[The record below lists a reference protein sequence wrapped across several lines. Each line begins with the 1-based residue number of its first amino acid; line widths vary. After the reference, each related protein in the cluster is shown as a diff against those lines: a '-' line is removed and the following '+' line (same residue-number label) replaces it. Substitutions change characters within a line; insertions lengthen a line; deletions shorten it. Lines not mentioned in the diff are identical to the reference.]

1 MPHNSTSDKELR
13 GDFRRVCGFISHG
26 GYTTKRNGVD
36 VIYSTGY
43 PSNFFMCFVIE
54 KANDTLIP
62 EELLDDILKEAN
74 IVEAK
79 AIDKSN
85 ELAEA
90 KAASKATTADA
101 AEAKAAFKV
110 YIAAEAKAASD
121 ASRSSR
127 SADASRSAE
136 SARSVESARS
146 TEAAES
152 AESAES
158 ARSNWSD
165 LLLSLIGLKK

>member
-79 AIDKSN
+79 AIDKAN
-85 ELAEA
+85 ERAIL
-90 KAASKATTADA
+90 SIQS
-101 AEAKAAFKV
+101 
-110 YIAAEAKAASD
+110 IAPF
-121 ASRSSR
+121 SS
-127 SADASRSAE
+127 SSP
-136 SARSVESARS
+136 
-146 TEAAES
+146 
-152 AESAES
+152 
-158 ARSNWSD
+158 
-165 LLLSLIGLKK
+165 LLLLLTSNSLFLGKNIKLIKNPGKNNT

>member
-79 AIDKSN
+79 AI
-85 ELAEA
+85 A
-90 KAASKATTADA
+90 KASA
-101 AEAKAAFKV
+101 V
-110 YIAAEAKAASD
+110 IA
-121 ASRSSR
+121 
-127 SADASRSAE
+127 
-136 SARSVESARS
+136 
-146 TEAAES
+146 
-152 AESAES
+152 
-158 ARSNWSD
+158 
-165 LLLSLIGLKK
+165 IGAY